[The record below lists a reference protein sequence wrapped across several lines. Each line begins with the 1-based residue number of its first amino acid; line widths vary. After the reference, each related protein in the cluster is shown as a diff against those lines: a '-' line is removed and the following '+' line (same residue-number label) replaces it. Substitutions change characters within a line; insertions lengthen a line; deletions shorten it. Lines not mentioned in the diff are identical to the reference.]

1 MRTGRVLTGLAA
13 LAMLAVI
20 VLNLLPNSGAS
31 DTGPPR
37 VDCGTMLVGSPYW
50 GDQGCDTQFA
60 ERFLGSFVLWLAT
73 LVLGT
78 IGLVLLRREVR
89 YS

>member
-13 LAMLAVI
+13 LAMLAII
-20 VLNLLPNSGAS
+20 VLNLLPNPGAS

-37 VDCGTMLVGSPYW
+37 VNCGTLLVDSRYF

-60 ERFLGSFVLWLAT
+60 VRFMASFVLWLAT

>member
-1 MRTGRVLTGLAA
+1 VLAGRILTGLAA
-13 LAMLAVI
+13 VAMLAII
-20 VLNLLPNSGAS
+20 VLNLLPNTGAS

-37 VDCGTMLVGSPYW
+37 VNCGTILIDSQYF

-60 ERFLGSFVLWLAT
+60 VRFMSSFVLWLVT
-73 LVLGT
+73 LVCGT

-89 YS
+89 YA